1 MKLATFLLNNGDE
14 YMGHKQIELGE
25 IPYDTLRSILEEL
38 QSEDPYH
45 LFFMKVFTDGSGSVE
60 QAFYWKEGEHPS
72 GHTDRTILGF
82 QLKDGGREE

>member
-1 MKLATFLLNNGDE
+1 MKLATFLLNNEDE

-25 IPYDTLRSILEEL
+25 ISYDTLRNILVEL

-60 QAFYWKEGEHPS
+60 QAFYWREGEHPN

-82 QLKDGGREE
+82 QLKDEG